1 MNSQRRQ
8 RIDAAFS
15 GAHDYDRHA
24 GVQRA
29 VARGLAMRIAALD
42 LPANPRV
49 LEIGCGT
56 GFLTE
61 MLAQPAMGGE
71 WLVTD
76 LSADMIERC
85 RTRVGDVPGYS
96 FAVLDGEHGPAP
108 QQAPFDLICSSLAL
122 QWFED
127 LPAAV
132 ARLTQWLTPGGHL
145 IFTTLAGETFTEWR
159 AAHAEEGLEAGTPR
173 FPVAAALQP
182 DPQLIDRVVEHH
194 DSARDFLRSVKAIGA
209 GTAAPDH
216 KPLTPAELRRV
227 MARFERSGANA
238 TYEVVTCHYR
248 RGQEA

>member
-15 GAHDYDRHA
+15 GARDYDRHA

-29 VARGLAMRIAALD
+29 VARGLALRIAALD
-42 LPANPRV
+42 LPANPRA

-61 MLAQPAMGGE
+61 NLRDLQTGGE

-76 LSADMIERC
+76 LSTEMVERC
-85 RTRVGDVPGYS
+85 RARVGDAPGYS

-132 ARLTQWLTPGGHL
+132 ARLMQWLAPGGHL
-145 IFTTLAGETFTEWR
+145 IFTTLAGETFAEWR
-159 AAHAEEGLEAGTPR
+159 AAHAGEGLEAGTPR
-173 FPVAAALQP
+173 FPAAAVLQP

-194 DSARDFLRSVKAIGA
+194 DSARDFLRSIKAIGA
-209 GTAAPDH
+209 GTAAPGH

-238 TYEVVTCHYR
+238 TYEVVTCHYQR
-248 RGQEA
+248 KREA